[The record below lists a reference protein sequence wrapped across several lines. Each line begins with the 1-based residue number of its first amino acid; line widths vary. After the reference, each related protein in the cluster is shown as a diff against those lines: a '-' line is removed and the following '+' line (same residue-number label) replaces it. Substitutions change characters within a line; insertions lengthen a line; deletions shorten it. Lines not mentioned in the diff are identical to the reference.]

1 MYSYLSESEK
11 YRVTAVNEDG
21 KNTLFIKNLVNNSD
35 VFFPAIPDGDI
46 KGVRISKSE
55 KKIRLTVGTSKSPN
69 NIYVYDM
76 GSKKLKKLTETLNPE
91 IVEDAIAWYESKGI
105 TCRNDG
111 DDCVELLARDKAGV
125 AMAWVQVTRKELE
138 YRADMLEEEHR

>member
-1 MYSYLSESEK
+1 MTQPFTDDYEKMKDFFQLSKEDWLKHYSYMTEAEYVATENKVAQWGL
-11 YRVTAVNEDG
+11 RLED
-21 KNTLFIKNLVNNSD
+21 
-35 VFFPAIPDGDI
+35 IPTRTI
-46 KGVRISKSE
+46 
-55 KKIRLTVGTSKSPN
+55 TS
-69 NIYVYDM
+69 
-76 GSKKLKKLTETLNPE
+76 ETLNPE

-138 YRADMLEEEHR
+138 YRDDILEEEHR

>member
-1 MYSYLSESEK
+1 MTQPFTDDYEKMKDFFQLSKEDWLKHYSYMTEAEYVATENKVAQWGL
-11 YRVTAVNEDG
+11 RLED
-21 KNTLFIKNLVNNSD
+21 
-35 VFFPAIPDGDI
+35 IPTRTI
-46 KGVRISKSE
+46 
-55 KKIRLTVGTSKSPN
+55 TS
-69 NIYVYDM
+69 
-76 GSKKLKKLTETLNPE
+76 ETLNPE

>member
-1 MYSYLSESEK
+1 MTQPFTDDYEKMKDFFQLSKEDWLKHYSYMTEAEYVATENKVAQWGL
-11 YRVTAVNEDG
+11 RLED
-21 KNTLFIKNLVNNSD
+21 
-35 VFFPAIPDGDI
+35 IP
-46 KGVRISKSE
+46 
-55 KKIRLTVGTSKSPN
+55 TSTITS
-69 NIYVYDM
+69 
-76 GSKKLKKLTETLNPE
+76 ETLNPE